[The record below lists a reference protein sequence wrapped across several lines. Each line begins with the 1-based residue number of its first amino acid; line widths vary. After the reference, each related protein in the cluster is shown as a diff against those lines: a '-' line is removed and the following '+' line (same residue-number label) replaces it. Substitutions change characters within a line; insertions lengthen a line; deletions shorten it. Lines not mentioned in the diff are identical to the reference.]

1 MHDASPVLSIQ
12 PLSFPWQTLDPF
24 LFCVYH
30 QDFYPA
36 GDDAQGVPRAALTG
50 RPLGNDFEPQ
60 DGWRMYHG
68 QQVPGF
74 PRHPH
79 RGFETVTI
87 ARQGFIDHA
96 DSLGAT
102 ARFGQGDVQWM
113 TAGRGIEHSEM
124 FPLRHRHGPN
134 TTELFQLWL
143 NLPAQHKRVQPHF
156 SMLWAHTIP
165 RLTFADAQGFV
176 TEVRLIAGTLAKQKA
191 PEPPPNSW
199 AADPNAHIAVWTV
212 RMAPGARW
220 TLPASV
226 EGVNR
231 ALYHFS
237 EGADLQIADH
247 RLDHPACI
255 QLHSQSETELLNRG
269 STVAELLYLQGRP
282 IAEPVVQYGPFVMN
296 TSAEIQQAMHDYRQG
311 IFGRWPWHSEG
322 PVHTRDQERFA
333 IHADG
338 HHEVPPPQ
346 HPDVAS

>member
-1 MHDASPVLSIQ
+1 MHDSSPVLSIQ

-36 GDDAQGVPRAALTG
+36 GDDAQGVPRTALTG
-50 RPLGNDFEPQ
+50 RRLGNDFEPK

-79 RGFETVTI
+79 RGFETITI

-102 ARFGQGDVQWM
+102 ARFGLGDVQWM

-124 FPLRHRHGPN
+124 FPLRDPTGPN

-143 NLPAQHKRVQPHF
+143 NLPARHKLVQPHF
-156 SMLWAHTIP
+156 SMLWGHTIP
-165 RLTFADAQGFV
+165 HLQMRDAQGLV
-176 TEVRLIAGTLAKQKA
+176 TEVRLIAGSLAEHKA
-191 PEPPPNSW
+191 PAPPPDSW
-199 AADPNAHIAVWTV
+199 AADPSAHLAVWTV

-220 TLPASV
+220 TLPATV
-226 EGVNR
+226 EGVHR
-231 ALYHFS
+231 ALYSFS
-237 EGADLQIADH
+237 ETAELDIADH
-247 RLDHPACI
+247 RLKHPAFL
-255 QLHSQSETELLNRG
+255 QLRATSEIELLNRG
-269 STVAELLYLQGRP
+269 SEVAEFLYLQGRP
-282 IAEPVVQYGPFVMN
+282 IGEPVVPYGPFVMN
-296 TSAEIQQAMHDYRQG
+296 TAAEIQQAMHDYRQG
-311 IFGRWPWHSEG
+311 LFGRWPWPSDG
-322 PVHTRDQERFA
+322 PVHARDHARFA

-338 HHEVPPPQ
+338 RREDPPLA
-346 HPDVAS
+346 AS